1 MSSYASGAVFAK
13 EHPMGRNICGIGTAP
28 EGIGT
33 VPVVYD
39 MVYDMAWRTDSIQI
53 PQWLTNYTYYRYGM
67 EDTNCDK
74 AWKILSETVYECH
87 NELGGPVESY
97 ICARPADTIDHVS
110 TWGNARIFYEPVKM
124 VEAWEFLYQSRNRFN
139 HCDTYEYDLVDV
151 TRQVLSDY
159 AKYLHKEMVEAFHQK
174 NENGFMKYSTEFLD
188 VIKDEDRLLS
198 TRKEFMLGT
207 WLTEAENAGC
217 TPEEKRRFVTN
228 AKRLV
233 TTWTD
238 RDSDLHDYANKE
250 WSGLLSDFYL
260 PRWEAYVT
268 YKASLLYGKK
278 LPYPDFAEMEEKWVL
293 ANSTYLSKVNPEG
306 TIPVVEEL
314 HKRYY
319 KKIEQAY
326 LK

>member
-1 MSSYASGAVFAK
+1 
-13 EHPMGRNICGIGTAP
+13 
-28 EGIGT
+28 
-33 VPVVYD
+33 

-174 NENGFMKYSTEFLD
+174 KKNGYMK
-188 VIKDEDRLLS
+188 
-198 TRKEFMLGT
+198 
-207 WLTEAENAGC
+207 
-217 TPEEKRRFVTN
+217 
-228 AKRLV
+228 
-233 TTWTD
+233 
-238 RDSDLHDYANKE
+238 
-250 WSGLLSDFYL
+250 
-260 PRWEAYVT
+260 
-268 YKASLLYGKK
+268 
-278 LPYPDFAEMEEKWVL
+278 
-293 ANSTYLSKVNPEG
+293 
-306 TIPVVEEL
+306 
-314 HKRYY
+314 
-319 KKIEQAY
+319 
-326 LK
+326 